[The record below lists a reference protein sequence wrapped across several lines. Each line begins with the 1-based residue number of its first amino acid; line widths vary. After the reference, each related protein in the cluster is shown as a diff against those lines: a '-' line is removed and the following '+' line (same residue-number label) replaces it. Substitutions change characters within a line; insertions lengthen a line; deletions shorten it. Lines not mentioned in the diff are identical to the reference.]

1 MRFSLTRML
10 IIGIFLGGLGGA
22 LIARVPSSSL
32 STPLST
38 LLGALY
44 GLLFVWLL
52 ARRITYVG
60 SGLIWGLGSA
70 FLLWLAVPTGLL
82 PLLQGAAPMGMLDQ
96 ARAHFPELV
105 AYILFFGFP
114 LGVITGVTCSIN
126 RHSTSNA
133 FWERMDFT
141 FLRAVTVGGL
151 AGLVGGWA
159 FSTWFA
165 QNNAFVLIAGI
176 INSGSL
182 VVGMLVHYLIA
193 VIIGASFGLL
203 FQRDVRS
210 PGSSICWGL
219 AYGLF
224 WWFLGPLT
232 LLPLLLHQ
240 PVDWSYLHGSA
251 WFGSLI
257 GHAVYGILL
266 GLLYAW
272 GNGLWVGLF
281 IASDPLKRQA
291 EGPGILTLRRLSW
304 GALASVLGGL
314 LFSIIMVA
322 TGVLPQVAALIR
334 GSSPLAG
341 FVVHLVIS
349 VLIGMSYGLLFE
361 HESPDVGSSIAWGML
376 YGLAWWFVGPLTLM
390 PILLGHA
397 PTWTMQAADILLP
410 SLLGHLIYGAATGLV
425 FFWFESQHA
434 AWLLLDKR
442 IAVYEERLRR
452 PPGTPAPALWLVVL
466 GLGVVLPI
474 VLG

>member
-1 MRFSLTRML
+1 MRFSLTRMSL
-10 IIGIFLGGLGGA
+10 ISLFLGGLGGA
-22 LIARVPSSSL
+22 LLARVPSSSL
-32 STPLST
+32 SLPLST

-52 ARRITYVG
+52 ARRIAYVG

-82 PLLQGAAPMGMLDQ
+82 PLLQGAGPMGMLDQ
-96 ARAHFPELV
+96 ARAHFPGLV

-114 LGVITGVTCSIN
+114 LGVITGVLN
-126 RHSTSNA
+126 TSNT

-176 INSGSL
+176 VNSGSSA
-182 VVGMLVHYLIA
+182 VGMLLHYLIA
-193 VIIGASFGLL
+193 LIIGASFGLL

-240 PVDWSYLHGSA
+240 PVDWSSLHGSA

-272 GNGLWVGLF
+272 GNRLWVGLF

-291 EGPGILTLRRLSW
+291 EGPGILTLRSLAW

-322 TGVLPQVAALIR
+322 TGVLPQVAALIG
-334 GSSPLAG
+334 GSSLLAG

-349 VLIGMSYGLLFE
+349 VLIGMSYGLLFA
-361 HESPDVGSSIAWGML
+361 HESPDVGSSLAWGML
-376 YGLAWWFVGPLTLM
+376 YGMAWWFLGPLTLM
-390 PILLGHA
+390 PLLLGHA

-434 AWLLLDKR
+434 QWLLLDKR
-442 IAVYEERLRR
+442 FAVHEARLRR